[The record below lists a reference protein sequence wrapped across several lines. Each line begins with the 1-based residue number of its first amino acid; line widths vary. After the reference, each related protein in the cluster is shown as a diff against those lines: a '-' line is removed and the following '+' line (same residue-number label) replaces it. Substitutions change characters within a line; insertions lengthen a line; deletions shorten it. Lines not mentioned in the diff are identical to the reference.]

1 MHMYVHAHV
10 HMCMCMQEERLTDWL
25 IAYWLTD

>member
-1 MHMYVHAHV
+1 MYVHAHV